1 MAKLS
6 LNPTVPSVPAKTA
19 DTQKIY
25 RSPSEYARV
34 HRLLDTYLRT
44 SIEDER
50 MNRKREYWLWER
62 KSNNQSKQQKEK
74 QL

>member
-6 LNPTVPSVPAKTA
+6 LQPTVPSDPAKIAELKKT
-19 DTQKIY
+19 Y
-25 RSPSEYARV
+25 RSPGDRARV
-34 HRLLDTYLRT
+34 HRLLDEYLRT

>member
-6 LNPTVPSVPAKTA
+6 LQPTVPSDPAKTA
-19 DTQKIY
+19 EPKKTY
-25 RSPSEYARV
+25 RSPGDHARV
-34 HRLLDTYLRT
+34 HRLLDEYLRT

-62 KSNNQSKQQKEK
+62 KDKHQFK
-74 QL
+74 